1 MTILVGLIGAGNISE
16 THARAVGAIA
26 GAELVAVYGTNP
38 SKVERL
44 AREHGG
50 HRITISEHSSITA
63 RWTWLRS
70 EARLACMAFTGL
82 RLRITDCTC

>member
-1 MTILVGLIGAGNISE
+1 MTIHVGLIGAGNISE

-50 HRITISEHSSITA
+50 TP
-63 RWTWLRS
+63 
-70 EARLACMAFTGL
+70 
-82 RLRITDCTC
+82 